1 VESRSGKQKE
11 WAHEGGPKNCV
22 VRNKRSGRGA
32 VAVGTDGIRPLYRKH
47 MIVCGNMVADR
58 FGSYP
63 MWIRTF
69 FDFIKVT
76 MCVRSQNLRPRKAD
90 RSNYE

>member
-1 VESRSGKQKE
+1 MESRSGKQKE
-11 WAHEGGPKNCV
+11 WAHEGGPKE
-22 VRNKRSGRGA
+22 KR
-32 VAVGTDGIRPLYRKH
+32 VGTDGIRPLYRKH

-58 FGSYP
+58 LGSYP

-90 RSNYE
+90 RSYL